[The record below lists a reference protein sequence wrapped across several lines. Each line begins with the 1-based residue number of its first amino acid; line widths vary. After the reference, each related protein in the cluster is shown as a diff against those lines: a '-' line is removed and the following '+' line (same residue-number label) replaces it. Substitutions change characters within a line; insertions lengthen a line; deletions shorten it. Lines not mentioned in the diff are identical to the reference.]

1 MKKLTLLGITV
12 SALLLSNCSNE
23 EVMQQNDT
31 QRGVTLSASIN
42 ESDSRAAVTDAGVF
56 SWNEGDQI
64 SVHTSYT
71 NPVWQ
76 TFTLKGEG
84 GNASGTFM
92 GMLMGEG
99 TEITSCAVHPAILKP
114 VLAGNKL
121 TLTLPSSY
129 DWQEG
134 VTNVIMMAKINNS
147 GAKLGFS
154 HLGGLFRFVVKGIPA
169 SATKFV
175 FTAEGKKLSG
185 EFTIENISATNPA
198 IVTSDAQ
205 SDNSIT
211 INFPASSQIT
221 ERIFYVPVPT
231 GTYNALKCDI
241 MDKSNTL
248 LTTANLATGKEV
260 GRAALLLV
268 PTLTCSS
275 TEGGVA
281 VNASTKNEL
290 NSALTDALSNKEGAL
305 KSTTV
310 TVTEELSKAAPE
322 IAVPV
327 ADLKQEESPE
337 AAPTITVAF
346 DAIPKAATES
356 GTGQET
362 TAIKITDGSESGT
375 STATK
380 SKATIEIAIPQVVEQ
395 EEKPSFEVTVPTA
408 TAVLSATAATAEYNK
423 VTAST
428 ADNTLI
434 VNKGV
439 TVEELTIKGGSVK
452 IYGTVKKLT
461 IDKNSTTQKVLVYP
475 GASCAEFTDGRE
487 SGKQITL
494 SYVPG
499 DSGENEGYTGGN
511 VENAWD

>member
-56 SWNEGDQI
+56 SWGKGDQI
-64 SVHTSYT
+64 SVYTSYAASA
-71 NPVWQ
+71 WQ

-114 VLAGNKL
+114 VLAENKL

-175 FTAEGKKLSG
+175 FTATGKKLSG
-185 EFTIENISATNPA
+185 EFVVEDISATNPV
-198 IVTSDAQ
+198 IVTSDVQ

-211 INFPASSQIT
+211 INFPASGQIT

-281 VNASTKNEL
+281 VNASTENEL
-290 NSALTDALSNKEGAL
+290 KSALTDALSDKEGTL

-327 ADLKQEESPE
+327 ADLENE

-346 DAIPKAATES
+346 DAVPKAAASSTPS
-356 GTGQET
+356 GDPTP
-362 TAIKITDGSESGT
+362 IKITDGST
-375 STATK
+375 SETASAAE

-461 IDKNSTTQKVLVYP
+461 IDKSSGTKKVLVYP
-475 GASCAEFTDGRE
+475 GASCGSFTDSRE
-487 SGKQITL
+487 SGQITL

-499 DSGENEGYTGGN
+499 DSGENEGYTGGD
-511 VENAWD
+511 VKNAWD